1 MSRGTT
7 FRLNE
12 PGMGEYERAGLAGL
26 YLSLTAAAA
35 WESQRQKYPL
45 LKNVEERLDA
55 LRETIANLGA
65 SRFPLGEDDL
75 GLCLEWP
82 EGGEIAALEAIVK
95 WAWQVHDGVLFLPG
109 VHRKREHLDGWYKRV
124 HVHSGMLG
132 TFFQHNQTIGK
143 ENLQKEVVPFDE
155 DKTLSVSWRPIK
167 SDDHRPPLPQHRWK
181 IPKKGVCGDAVVRD
195 VAAWIHPGSALR
207 FNRAE
212 RNWSGPARFAYLMLF
227 APIACHYI
235 RLPKGKP
242 KGKKKNG
249 DMAYLVPSVENLRE
263 YQSDFRERHM
273 VTSDNWPF
281 QGHVAGLE
289 DAALHY
295 AARGNVRRQSVPS
308 TAVVM
313 GLAGYFHKS
322 NKTRKNVLR
331 DIAAGDD
338 ADMKKAFR
346 RYRIFNRVFPPGSM
360 LRKSKDDMNDEEKAS
375 HYVALPNC
383 RERITANI
391 LRGDPWY
398 ADLTRI
404 PFWQRDKIDN
414 DREWFLKLHKYERK
428 HLMTIAEDKEM
439 WDDPA
444 EKEMLDA
451 FHEALE
457 RLLNR
462 EDAALGRGGDRDLHK
477 RWAVMHDKWHR
488 RFSEAKTKHLLS
500 RTVHEFFSEAARSP
514 IRRNGKVVE
523 DQRRPIHQL
532 SPSELRR
539 MVNHPRDWKK
549 VCDLALLALTKFRH
563 WRLARREDGES
574 S

>member
-45 LKNVEERLDA
+45 PKNVEERLDA

-65 SRFPLGEDDL
+65 SGFPLVEDGL

-109 VHRKREHLDGWYKRV
+109 VHRKREHLDGVHLRA
-124 HVHSGMLG
+124 HVHSGMMG
-132 TFFQHNQTIGK
+132 TFFQHNNVIKK
-143 ENLQKEVVPFDE
+143 EKPQKKVVPFDE
-155 DKTLSVSWRPIK
+155 DKTLSVSWRPVLD
-167 SDDHRPPLPQHRWK
+167 DDHRPPLPQHRWE
-181 IPKKGVCGDAVVRD
+181 IPKKGVCGDAMVRN

-207 FNRAE
+207 FKGAE

-227 APIACHYI
+227 VPIACHYI
-235 RLPKGKP
+235 RLPSK
-242 KGKKKNG
+242 
-249 DMAYLVPSVENLRE
+249 DMAYLVPGVENLRE
-263 YQSDFRERHM
+263 YQREFLKHM
-273 VTSDNWPF
+273 ATSANWPF

-295 AARGNVRRQSVPS
+295 AARGRARRQSVWS

-313 GLAGYFHKS
+313 GLAGFFHPY

-462 EDAALGRGGDRDLHK
+462 EDAALDRGGDRDLHK

-514 IRRNGKVVE
+514 IRRNGEVVK
-523 DQRRPIHQL
+523 DQRRPIHRL

>member
-35 WESQRQKYPL
+35 WESQRQEYPL
-45 LKNVEERLDA
+45 PESMKERLDT
-55 LRETIANLGA
+55 LRETVANLGA
-65 SRFPLGEDDL
+65 SGFPLVEDDL
-75 GLCLEWP
+75 GLCLEWS
-82 EGGEIAALEAIVK
+82 EGGETAALEAIVK

-109 VHRKREHLDGWYKRV
+109 VHRKREHLDDVHLRA
-124 HVHSGMLG
+124 HVHNGMLG
-132 TFFQHNQTIGK
+132 TFFQHNKVIKKAKPQPK
-143 ENLQKEVVPFDE
+143 VVHFDE
-155 DKTLSVSWRPIK
+155 DKTLSVSWPPVL
-167 SDDHRPPLPQHRWK
+167 SDDLPQHGAVPK
-181 IPKKGVCGDAVVRD
+181 ILKKGVCGDAAVRD
-195 VAAWIHPGSALR
+195 MAAWIHPGAALR
-207 FNRAE
+207 FKGIE
-212 RNWSGPARFAYLMLF
+212 RNWCGLARFAYLMLF

-235 RLPKGKP
+235 RLPS
-242 KGKKKNG
+242 GKKNW
-249 DMAYLVPSVENLRE
+249 DMAHLVPSVGNLRE
-263 YQSDFRERHM
+263 YQREFRRRHM
-273 VTSDNWPF
+273 ATSANWPF
-281 QGHVAGLE
+281 QGRVAGLE

-295 AARGNVRRQSVPS
+295 AARGNARRQSVWS

-313 GLAGYFHKS
+313 GVADYFHKS

-346 RYRIFNRVFPPGSM
+346 RYDAFNRVFPPGSM
-360 LRKSKDDMNDEEKAS
+360 LRRSKDDKEGS
-375 HYVALPNC
+375 HYVRLPSC

-451 FHEALE
+451 FREALR

-462 EDAALGRGGDRDLHK
+462 EHAAVRSRGGDRDLHK
-477 RWAVMHDKWHR
+477 RWNDTHDKWRR
-488 RFSEAKTKHLLS
+488 RFSQASTKQLLS
-500 RTVHEFFSEAARSP
+500 KAVHEFLVEASGSP
-514 IRRNGKVVE
+514 SLKNGEVVE
-523 DQRRPIHQL
+523 GQRGPIHHL
-532 SPSELRR
+532 SPAEFRR
-539 MVNHPRDWKK
+539 MVNHPRAWRK
-549 VCDLALLALTKFRH
+549 VQDLALLALTTFSDK
-563 WRLARREDGES
+563 RLARREDGES

>member
-45 LKNVEERLDA
+45 PESMEEKLDA
-55 LRETIANLGA
+55 LRAAIANLGA
-65 SRFPLGEDDL
+65 SGFPLAEDGL

-82 EGGEIAALEAIVK
+82 EGGEIAALEAVVK
-95 WAWQVHDGVLFLPG
+95 WAWQVQDGVLFLPG
-109 VHRKREHLDGWYKRV
+109 VHREREHLDDRYKRA
-124 HVHSGMLG
+124 HVHNGMLG
-132 TFFQHNQTIGK
+132 TFFQHNQVIK
-143 ENLQKEVVPFDE
+143 KAKNQERRVVSFDE
-155 DKTLSVSWRPIK
+155 DKTLTVEWRPIK
-167 SDDHRPPLPQHRWK
+167 SDDPRPPLPQHRWK

-207 FNRAE
+207 FNRVE

-235 RLPKGKP
+235 RLPKGK
-242 KGKKKNG
+242 KKNG
-249 DMAYLVPSVENLRE
+249 DMAYLVPGVENLRE
-263 YQSDFRERHM
+263 YQRKFRERHM
-273 VTSDNWPF
+273 ATSANWPF

-295 AARGNVRRQSVPS
+295 AARGKARRQSVPT

-313 GLAGYFHKS
+313 GLAGYFDPY

-346 RYRIFNRVFPPGSM
+346 RYRIFNRVFPPGSR
-360 LRKSKDDMNDEEKAS
+360 LRKSNDDKNDEEKAS
-375 HYVALPNC
+375 HYVALPSC

-451 FHEALE
+451 FHEALR

-462 EDAALGRGGDRDLHK
+462 EDAALARGGDRGLHK
-477 RWAVMHDKWHR
+477 RWDVMHDKWRR
-488 RFSEAKTKHLLS
+488 RFSQAKTKQLLS
-500 RTVHEFFSEAARSP
+500 KAVHEFFSEAAGSP
-514 IRRNGKVVE
+514 ILKNGKVVK
-523 DQRRPIHQL
+523 DQRGPIHRL

-549 VCDLALLALTKFRH
+549 VCDLALLALTTFTDK
-563 WRLARREDGES
+563 RLARREDGES